1 MFQAKV
7 CLINWAPYR
16 IENDKTGTPV
26 ENQSEGS
33 LPFSTRRVLS
43 MCYVQLDLV
52 GTVKRLTD
60 EYWSDL
66 DDRDVLHLLKMLK
79 DISVFA
85 KQFNDNIRH
94 RVKLM
99 NLGFMRKI
107 RNETNQA
114 QVLGRPPSLLNQE
127 SQASILYIQL
137 LFRIVSSAEIE
148 RFPFDVDV
156 ELQTSCTDFM
166 ESYRSCQMQT
176 LLVWKPRQLN
186 AARN

>member
-1 MFQAKV
+1 MTKRV
-7 CLINWAPYR
+7 CDVSSKSMPHQLGAVPDR
-16 IENDKTGTPV
+16 NDQTGTPV

-99 NLGFMRKI
+99 N
-107 RNETNQA
+107 
-114 QVLGRPPSLLNQE
+114 
-127 SQASILYIQL
+127 
-137 LFRIVSSAEIE
+137 
-148 RFPFDVDV
+148 
-156 ELQTSCTDFM
+156 
-166 ESYRSCQMQT
+166 
-176 LLVWKPRQLN
+176 
-186 AARN
+186 